1 MRKLLWKVKPKAQMD
16 PGSSLCQVTR
26 GWGGGGGARHGQ
38 GLGAYLIFSL
48 CFANGAWKLL
58 YKEDGPCPGFFSDW
72 TGTKTQCHLAFS
84 QTSERPLLPLNTST
98 FGTPLCSFMCICSAP
113 AEWSL
118 QAVSLAFFSPVSLT
132 SSRCFNSSASS
143 SLFLNATVPWD
154 RRSSFEDPN
163 ILFSKIKLWG
173 WNPLSLHQD
182 QSYPY
187 GF

>member
-1 MRKLLWKVKPKAQMD
+1 MIPWILRKLLWKVKPKAQMD

-58 YKEDGPCPGFFSDW
+58 YKGDGPCPGFFSDW

-98 FGTPLCSFMCICSAP
+98 FGTPPLLIHVHMQCSGRMVP
-113 AEWSL
+113 
-118 QAVSLAFFSPVSLT
+118 
-132 SSRCFNSSASS
+132 SSRQSGIFLSCVPHQLKVLQLLC
-143 SLFLNATVPWD
+143 LFQPFPKCYCAL
-154 RRSSFEDPN
+154 
-163 ILFSKIKLWG
+163 G
-173 WNPLSLHQD
+173 
-182 QSYPY
+182 
-187 GF
+187 